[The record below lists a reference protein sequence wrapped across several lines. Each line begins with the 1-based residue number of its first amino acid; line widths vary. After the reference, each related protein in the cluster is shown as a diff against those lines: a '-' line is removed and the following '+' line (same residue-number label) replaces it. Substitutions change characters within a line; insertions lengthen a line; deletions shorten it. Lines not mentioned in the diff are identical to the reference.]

1 MRNKKKIVE
10 YHYQI
15 DEKSKNELADLII
28 KKIESKE
35 KREKEKSALRA
46 NYIGIIK
53 GILVFFLIVD
63 VMIFIVGLYA
73 TFKIGIRYIEIIFL
87 SIALAIMIGV
97 GFKRLDELNKS
108 DAYNM
113 MMFLLTM
120 ISLIMTIYTTSK
132 QS

>member
-35 KREKEKSALRA
+35 RREKEKSALRA

-53 GILVFFLIVD
+53 GILFLFLIAD